1 MSAVKSNV
9 TLATRNSI
17 YFGGLDGFKGEED
30 GAENK

>member
-1 MSAVKSNV
+1 M
-9 TLATRNSI
+9 LHWWQEIERESI